1 MAVLLDDGRSVGFD
15 LKDYNQVDHGYAATI
30 HKAQGM
36 TVDRVHVLATPGLDA
51 HATYV
56 ALSRHRDRVELHY
69 GRDDFADQGRLVST
83 LSRERGKDM
92 ASDYRRAPEPA
103 QAPPA
108 RNPFAGLRLS
118 RAAQPAPQ
126 ATSFDRAVERGAPP
140 VVRPDWSQAPEL
152 PTAITRHAR
161 IVSAIRFSWSVG
173 DMASPDQRAEL
184 FASRAALDQIQPH
197 GAADLENAFVADLGL
212 IDQAA
217 NGRTQAVIRAMQ
229 LEAEMR
235 TDPNLRADT
244 FVQRWQA
251 LDRQRRLLLRDHEER
266 RASKVAQSMASMAKG
281 LERDPQLESIL
292 RNRKQQLGLPPV
304 PERSVGQTLVDMLGL
319 GRSRG
324 PSIGM

>member
-1 MAVLLDDGRSVGFD
+1 
-15 LKDYNQVDHGYAATI
+15 
-30 HKAQGM
+30 
-36 TVDRVHVLATPGLDA
+36 
-51 HATYV
+51 
-56 ALSRHRDRVELHY
+56 
-69 GRDDFADQGRLVST
+69 
-83 LSRERGKDM
+83 
-92 ASDYRRAPEPA
+92 
-103 QAPPA
+103 
-108 RNPFAGLRLS
+108 
-118 RAAQPAPQ
+118 
-126 ATSFDRAVERGAPP
+126 
-140 VVRPDWSQAPEL
+140 
-152 PTAITRHAR
+152 
-161 IVSAIRFSWSVG
+161 
-173 DMASPDQRAEL
+173 MASPDQRAEL

-217 NGRTQAVIRAMQ
+217 NGRTQAVHRAMQ

-266 RASKVAQSMASMAKG
+266 RASKVAQTLAGMAKG

-292 RNRKQQLGLPPV
+292 RNRKQQLGLPAM
-304 PERSVGQTLVDMLGL
+304 PERSIGQGLIDMLGI